1 MLSLSLAK
9 QLLQMQE
16 GWRTAA
22 GSARRSRGAIPKGA
36 ADAAVSWPML
46 LINLLSWATQENRF
60 QVTAIYRIQIVLTRP
75 CLSHDWADQFVTIA
89 GAFGQPKLVINAM
102 DVMRNAPVDQG
113 GVDGAAYHDS
123 LLMKVVTMGVT
134 QGCLPIILVSSD
146 RCTNTQL

>member
-60 QVTAIYRIQIVLTRP
+60 QVTAIYHIQIVLTRP

-89 GAFGQPKLVINAM
+89 GAFGQQKLVINAM
-102 DVMRNAPVDQG
+102 DVMRNAAVDQG

-134 QGCLPIILVSSD
+134 
-146 RCTNTQL
+146 

>member
-1 MLSLSLAK
+1 MT
-9 QLLQMQE
+9 
-16 GWRTAA
+16 G
-22 GSARRSRGAIPKGA
+22 
-36 ADAAVSWPML
+36 
-46 LINLLSWATQENRF
+46 LINF
-60 QVTAIYRIQIVLTRP
+60 M
-75 CLSHDWADQFVTIA
+75 TIA

-102 DVMRNAPVDQG
+102 DVMRNAAMDQG

>member
-60 QVTAIYRIQIVLTRP
+60 QVTAIYCIQIVLTRP
-75 CLSHDWADQFVTIA
+75 CLSHDRADQFVTIA

-102 DVMRNAPVDQG
+102 DVMRNAAVDQG